1 MLMPTSHKTKQG
13 GQARLSFLGTGL
25 ALTLL
30 LALVLAQSASAWI
43 DWQRVATGPAS
54 ALTPGAWCSVQLLNG
69 QVYYGELASSNTTQV
84 TLRNVYYVQPTVDPA
99 TNQPS
104 GNRLVNRH
112 KADWHAPTLTTVP
125 ADKIL
130 MIELVDPESRLAKL
144 VAEDQGVGAKR

>member
-1 MLMPTSHKTKQG
+1 MLMIASRKTKQG
-13 GQARLSFLGTGL
+13 GQARLGTLGTGL
-25 ALTLL
+25 ALTLF
-30 LALVLAQSASAWI
+30 LALVLAQGTSAWS
-43 DWQRVATGPAS
+43 DWQRAATGPAS
-54 ALTPGAWCSVQLLNG
+54 SFTPGAWCSVQLLNG
-69 QVYYGELASSNTTQV
+69 QVYYGELASSNAAQV

-125 ADKIL
+125 IDKIL

-144 VAEDQGVGAKR
+144 VSEDQAAKR